1 MRLILPTFLIA
12 ALLAGCATSTPVII
26 TTDVPPGATP
36 IPSPQQQPQASRS
49 GSSAQA
55 AFSRAVSRVEP
66 VAERYCRQSNPQ
78 YPPQGCNFD
87 FRISTDPR
95 LGENAFQTI
104 ERNGQP
110 RVTFTMALL
119 KKMQNDDEIAFILGH
134 EAGHQIAQHIY
145 QTAANQQIGAL
156 LVAGL
161 LASSGQ
167 ATDASLQQAANV
179 GAYLGNRAF
188 SKEYELEAD
197 VLAVRISAQAGYNP
211 VKGAQPF
218 MREETG
224 SGALLASHP
233 PSAQRYQT
241 IRREAA
247 KLGY

>member
-1 MRLILPTFLIA
+1 MRLT
-12 ALLAGCATSTPVII
+12 LLTLFVAGVLSGCATSTPVII
-26 TTDVPPGATP
+26 TTDIPPGATP
-36 IPSPQQQPQASRS
+36 VPQPQQPQSVRS
-49 GSSAQA
+49 NSSAQA

-66 VAERYCRQSNPQ
+66 VAESYCREQNPQ
-78 YPPQGCNFD
+78 FPRRGCDFQ

-104 ERNGQP
+104 EDNGQP

-119 KKMQNDDEIAFILGH
+119 QKMNNEDEIAFILGH

-167 ATDASLQQAANV
+167 ATDASLQQAANI
-179 GAYLGNRAF
+179 GAFLGNRAF

-197 VLAVRISAQAGYNP
+197 VLAVRISARAGYNP

-218 MREETG
+218 VRQETG
-224 SGALLASHP
+224 SAALLSTHP